1 MEEGE
6 AEEAEEEEKERK
18 REKFI
23 GRRRRRRWINQNKR
37 CERCLPSPPTRDL
50 TISSPSAEDRHI
62 VFTDVLFNLIDVE
75 NDGKIS
81 PAESAVYTDL
91 FFKMTVND
99 DWGKGQAPERI
110 HDQDHRNQSCL
121 HHTLL
126 AICMVVTVYNIIV
139 DKIIKDLNVPGPC
152 GEGGVGGESREVY

>member
-1 MEEGE
+1 VEEGE

-37 CERCLPSPPTRDL
+37 CERCLPPPHET
-50 TISSPSAEDRHI
+50 SPSQ
-62 VFTDVLFNLIDVE
+62 VLRRRTGISYLRMSYSISLTWKRN
-75 NDGKIS
+75 GKIS

-99 DWGKGQAPERI
+99 DWG
-110 HDQDHRNQSCL
+110 
-121 HHTLL
+121 
-126 AICMVVTVYNIIV
+126 
-139 DKIIKDLNVPGPC
+139 
-152 GEGGVGGESREVY
+152 